1 MLKFSRFLV
10 MLTRTL
16 IGLSVSQFFV
26 EQRKLSSRFVSV
38 STALSPRLHTTGRRL
53 GEAAASTNVYAGDK
67 RSNQH

>member
-53 GEAAASTNVYAGDK
+53 GAGGGDTIG
-67 RSNQH
+67 H